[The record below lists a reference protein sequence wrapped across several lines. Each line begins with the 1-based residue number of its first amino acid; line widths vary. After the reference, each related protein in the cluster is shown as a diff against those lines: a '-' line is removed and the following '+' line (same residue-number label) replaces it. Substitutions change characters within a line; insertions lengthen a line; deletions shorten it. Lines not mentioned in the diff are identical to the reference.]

1 MSNLRKSALAVAVLA
16 GLALSGVAS
25 AYTVTNTGTNFVTEG
40 IAYFDVSGSTT
51 QAVGI
56 YTPATTTFTA
66 SDNIVG
72 RTTGFALRVTLSGAA
87 QFAAA
92 PAVSGML
99 GGVAI
104 GTATT
109 GWSATTQ
116 ISGNIAIITFT
127 PASGA
132 TAIKVGDTIVL
143 GAPGVAGDE
152 LNPTTAGVLQF
163 NNIQALA
170 ASGQQVS
177 GSFQFYDPVTTN
189 AILGAQ
195 SVTFLQSGNPVT
207 TSAAASATTAK
218 IDVAATP
225 SQAFLSPC
233 GSIGGSNSSS
243 CIDVTGAYST
253 KTMFDSGNVSAGLAT
268 TSTLNYG
275 YFSFAATDSFT
286 TTLSGNL
293 STFAATGGTI
303 GLYAGPGC
311 TTPVATASAPTTS
324 SATLTFP
331 GIAAATSVG
340 PYELCL
346 TESSGNT
353 SPIAATGLTAS
364 TSFTRGTVT
373 VAGTAQPLA
382 SLAYNAPVVH
392 VYTFNPAG
400 NTTQQSFLRVSNT
413 GTSGGLVTIQ
423 GVDDAGNPGASAV
436 TFTLGARQSVQLPS
450 SCLESGA
457 SCPTG
462 LAVTGAL
469 GTGTGKWRLT
479 VFSYFPDLVVT
490 SLNRNNNSGTVTNL
504 TTASIGQ

>member
-25 AYTVTNTGTNFVTEG
+25 AYTVTNTTTGFTTEG
-40 IAYFDVSGSTT
+40 IAYFDVPTAATT
-51 QAVGI
+51 NVGI
-56 YTPATTTFTA
+56 WRAPVATFQA
-66 SDNIVG
+66 SDNIIG
-72 RTTGFALRVTLSGAA
+72 RTTGFALRVTLSNGA
-87 QFAAA
+87 
-92 PAVSGML
+92 ML
-99 GGVAI
+99 GPAPTISGTLGGLAI
-104 GTATT
+104 GATGGWTA
-109 GWSATTQ
+109 SASV
-116 ISGNIAIITFT
+116 SGNILIVTFT
-127 PASGA
+127 PSSGA
-132 TAIKVGDTIVL
+132 PAIAVGDNIVL
-143 GAPGVAGDE
+143 GSTGASSTE
-152 LNPTTAGVLQF
+152 LSPASGELQI
-163 NNIQALA
+163 NTIQALA
-170 ASGQQVS
+170 TSGQQVQ
-177 GSFQFYDPVTTN
+177 GSFQFYDPVTTT

-195 SVTFLQSGNPVT
+195 SVNLLQSGNPVA
-207 TSAAASATTAK
+207 TSATASATMAK

-233 GSIGGSNSSS
+233 GAIGGSNSTS
-243 CIDVTGAYST
+243 CTDTPPAVST
-253 KTMFDSGNVSAGLAT
+253 KTTFDSGSVAAGLASSAT
-268 TSTLNYG
+268 GPDFS
-275 YFSFAATDSFT
+275 YFSFATGDSFT
-286 TTLSGNL
+286 TTLTGNL
-293 STFAATGGTI
+293 SAFAQSGSTLA
-303 GLYAGPGC
+303 LYTSGSCSG
-311 TTPVATASAPTTS
+311 TPVATGTPSGTTS
-324 SATLTFP
+324 ATFTFP
-331 GIAAATSVG
+331 GLAATTVG

-346 TESSGNT
+346 TEPSGNT
-353 SPIAATGLTAS
+353 MPIAATGLTAS
-364 TSFTRGTVT
+364 TSFTRNTVT

-436 TFTLGARQSVQLPS
+436 TFTLGAGQSVQLPS
-450 SCLESGA
+450 SCLESGT

-490 SLNRNNNSGTVTNL
+490 SLNRNNNTGTVTNL